1 MKLRMLAVLGLVIG
15 LTSAGLIP
23 LAAKAAGPATAPQ
36 PAISA
41 EARAVLQRMGAS
53 LRSKEFSFQAK
64 TIRVY
69 AGPRGEPL
77 HIFHTLD
84 VTVDR
89 PNRLLVVRNGDD
101 GPSKLVYDGKTLF
114 IYIGD
119 GNRYAAL
126 PVAGTIQDMMK
137 EAMGKLG
144 IDFPLADL
152 LTDTPEKSILSG
164 VTAGEVVNRVSLDG
178 APTLHMYF
186 VQSPGIDL
194 EIWAE
199 DNAVAL
205 PLRLIVTYRS
215 LPGEPIFIATFSN
228 WNFAI
233 HPPDSDFA
241 FQPPPGAVKV
251 TLGPVRQAPLA
262 GEKPAGAAR

>member
-1 MKLRMLAVLGLVIG
+1 VKLGMLAVLAVSVG
-15 LTSAGLIP
+15 LTSASLVP
-23 LAAKAAGPATAPQ
+23 PASMAAEPPASLHPG
-36 PAISA
+36 ISA
-41 EARAVLQRMGAS
+41 EARAALQRMGAT
-53 LRSKEFSFQAK
+53 LRAKEFSFQAE

-77 HIFHTLD
+77 HIFHALD

-114 IYIGD
+114 IYSSD
-119 GNRYAAL
+119 GNKYAAL
-126 PVAGTIQDMMK
+126 PVPGTIQDMMK

-164 VTAGEVVNRVSLDG
+164 VTEGEVVNRVTIDG
-178 APTLHMYF
+178 VPTLHMYF
-186 VQSPGIDL
+186 VQPPGIDL

-199 DNAVAL
+199 DNARAL
-205 PLRLIVTYRS
+205 PLRLILTYRS
-215 LPGEPIFIATFSN
+215 LPGEPIFVATFSN
-228 WNFAI
+228 WNFSI
-233 HPPDSDFA
+233 HPLDSDFA
-241 FQPPPGAVKV
+241 FQPPLGAVKV
-251 TLGPVRQAPLA
+251 TLGPVRQPPLA
-262 GEKPAGAAR
+262 GAKPAGAAK